1 MSRNLNPKVSVAAAD
16 DLVMV
21 MLQPIVIAINVVLIV
36 WALRTL
42 DAIEAA
48 EG

>member
-1 MSRNLNPKVSVAAAD
+1 
-16 DLVMV
+16 MV
-21 MLQPIVIAINVVLIV
+21 MLQPIVIALNIVLIL

-42 DAIEAA
+42 DALDAIDVD